1 MFLEGEE
8 EMHFVDE
15 EFLYVRD
22 CPGGLPIE
30 LWYLPL
36 LCFLR
41 SSLGGSGPTVQ
52 RCGHRNGI
60 PGYCSGHEVARKG
73 EGDVGSTE
81 SKALSEVAH

>member
-41 SSLGGSGPTVQ
+41 SSLGERLWQ
-52 RCGHRNGI
+52 RTDRAAVWSPEWHSRILLG
-60 PGYCSGHEVARKG
+60 
-73 EGDVGSTE
+73 T
-81 SKALSEVAH
+81 

>member
-1 MFLEGEE
+1 
-8 EMHFVDE
+8 
-15 EFLYVRD
+15 VRD
-22 CPGGLPIE
+22 C
-30 LWYLPL
+30 
-36 LCFLR
+36 
-41 SSLGGSGPTVQ
+41 GSGPTVQ